1 MFMVTQTT
9 RRWRDRGAAAVE
21 FALLVGPLVML
32 IFGSIEFGLAVQAKT
47 MLENSAREG
56 VRMASL
62 VGASDGSIAT
72 QEVKDTVTSALSSVP
87 GLVVDPNKI
96 LVTCTPAPC
105 VMGTAKAGTVATVK
119 VSIQYTGVTG
129 LIPKLPFTAT
139 STMRI
144 E

>member
-1 MFMVTQTT
+1 MVTQTS
-9 RRWRDRGAAAVE
+9 RRWRERGAAAVE

-62 VGASDGSIAT
+62 VGGSDGSIAV
-72 QEVKDTVTSALSSVP
+72 QEVKDTVTHALSSVP
-87 GLVVDPNKI
+87 GLVVDQDKI

-105 VMGTAKAGTVATVK
+105 VMGTAKAGTVATVA
-119 VSIQYTGVTG
+119 VTIQYTGVTG
-129 LIPKLPFTAT
+129 FLPNAT
-139 STMRI
+139 LSASSTMRI

>member
-1 MFMVTQTT
+1 MVTRKL

-47 MLENSAREG
+47 LLENSAREG

-62 VGASDGSIAT
+62 VGASDGSVAV
-72 QEVKDTVTSALSSVP
+72 QEVKDTVSHSLSSVP
-87 GLVVDPNKI
+87 GVVLDPNQI
-96 LVTCTPAPC
+96 VVTCTPAPC
-105 VMGTAKAGTVATVK
+105 VMGSAPPGSVASVQVTV
-119 VSIQYTGVTG
+119 QYTGVTG
-129 LIPKLPFTAT
+129 LLPTAT
-139 STMRI
+139 LTSSSTMRI